1 MLLATCQTAVPH
13 TEKVEEEHAEELRML
28 IDGWAGVS
36 ARPRAHHSA

>member
-28 IDGWAGVS
+28 IDALGRGERKA
-36 ARPRAHHSA
+36 PRHHSA